1 MMLADQHSDRRV
13 PGFRLPGGKLTPWL
27 ESRPMYGLYQTKV
40 GQVHHWLAAASDARR
55 PQFAQ
60 LGGRDF
66 GFVLFDVTNCDLTH
80 SEYASL
86 YTLENNDTGAG
97 PPGTIKDR
105 NT

>member
-1 MMLADQHSDRRV
+1 MAQDSPGDRTE
-13 PGFRLPGGKLTPWL
+13 PGFRLPNGKLTPWL
-27 ESRPMYGLYQTKV
+27 QSRPMYGIYQTQV
-40 GQVHHWLAAASDARR
+40 GQVHHWLATASDARR

-66 GFVLFDVTNCDLTH
+66 GFCCFDVTNCNMTH

-86 YTLENNDTGAG
+86 YKLQNNDNAG